1 MAKLDKIFE
10 DVSGRCAGV
19 RTLSAARVMTRH
31 FDDALRPTGLTIT
44 QFTLLITIGMTEPD
58 SISEMGHWLS
68 LDRTSLTRNLKPLE
82 TAGYVVRGEEGPA
95 RKRKITLTPAGKD
108 ILKTA
113 YPLWQKAQK
122 EVEAG
127 FPGDGYADVK
137 ATLKALR
144 AVSPG

>member
-10 DVSGRCAGV
+10 DVSGRCAAV

-31 FDDALRPTGLTIT
+31 FDEALRPTGLTIT
-44 QFTLLITIGMTEPD
+44 QFTLLVTIGMTEPD
-58 SISEMGHWLS
+58 SISEMGQWLN
-68 LDRTSLTRNLKPLE
+68 LDRTTLTRNLKPLE

-95 RKRKITLTPAGKD
+95 RKRKITLTPAGQD

-122 EVEAG
+122 EVEG
-127 FPGDGYADVK
+127 SFPGDGYAGAK

>member
-10 DVSGRCAGV
+10 DVSGRCAAV

-31 FDDALRPTGLTIT
+31 FDEALRSTGLTI
-44 QFTLLITIGMTEPD
+44 
-58 SISEMGHWLS
+58 
-68 LDRTSLTRNLKPLE
+68 TRNLKPLE

-95 RKRKITLTPAGKD
+95 RKRKITLTPAGQD

-122 EVEAG
+122 EVEG
-127 FPGDGYADVK
+127 SFPGDGYAGAK